1 MDEGLEGPGADER
14 SGAGH
19 RCALDKDGVE
29 KKNRVPGEG
38 RWALVGW
45 RAGCSME
52 VPRKL
57 PR

>member
-1 MDEGLEGPGADER
+1 MRGVGQE
-14 SGAGH
+14 GH

-45 RAGCSME
+45 RAGYSME
-52 VPRKL
+52 GPRKL
-57 PR
+57 PS